1 MTEKYFGELLENLV
15 NVHVDKICLNIS
27 CVDNLDYNL
36 AFIEFEDDEKLVVWV
51 TGVDMRERPHII
63 MKDKIIAVNIVYDED
78 IKFIKNENDIDVMI
92 G

>member
-15 NVHVDKICLNIS
+15 HVDVDKICLNIS
-27 CVDNLDYNL
+27 CVDHLDYNL

-51 TGVDMRERPHII
+51 TGSDMRERPNII
-63 MKDKIIAVNIVYDED
+63 MKDKIIGVSVVYD
-78 IKFIKNENDIDVMI
+78 NDIELVGINKEEDVMV